1 MKKKK
6 LFCLIFFCFV
16 VIPVFCKNQFTV
28 NKSFSI
34 QQVEPK
40 EKDIEVR
47 TQKFSFSIKKDSMI
61 KHEIIDNNDFV
72 STFQIKNEKNTFTLN
87 YIKDNSIEKLY
98 TITFKP
104 ENKVLINNT
113 DVYLLKDDSYLRLCQ
128 I

>member
-47 TQKFSFSIKKDSMI
+47 TQKFLFSIKKDSMI

-72 STFQIKNEKNTFTLN
+72 STFQIKISQTIWYSRNTIFSQIRHKTL
-87 YIKDNSIEKLY
+87 S
-98 TITFKP
+98 
-104 ENKVLINNT
+104 
-113 DVYLLKDDSYLRLCQ
+113 
-128 I
+128 

>member
-47 TQKFSFSIKKDSMI
+47 TQKFSFSIKKVRGCP
-61 KHEIIDNNDFV
+61 KRNGAALII
-72 STFQIKNEKNTFTLN
+72 LN
-87 YIKDNSIEKLY
+87 LQENS
-98 TITFKP
+98 
-104 ENKVLINNT
+104 N
-113 DVYLLKDDSYLRLCQ
+113 LLKFKYEQRRKR
-128 I
+128 